1 MEINFFFDELHSG
14 IKHPHIKLQHLEKVR
29 IWAFGLLV
37 LKSITYKGFLKE
49 LRNRILRTVRDGHCF
64 V

>member
-1 MEINFFFDELHSG
+1 MEIYFSFDELLSE
-14 IKHPHIKLQHLEKVR
+14 IKHRHIKLQHLEKVR

-37 LKSITYKGFLKE
+37 LKSITYKRFLKE
-49 LRNRILRTVRDGHCF
+49 LRNRIMRTVRDGHYF